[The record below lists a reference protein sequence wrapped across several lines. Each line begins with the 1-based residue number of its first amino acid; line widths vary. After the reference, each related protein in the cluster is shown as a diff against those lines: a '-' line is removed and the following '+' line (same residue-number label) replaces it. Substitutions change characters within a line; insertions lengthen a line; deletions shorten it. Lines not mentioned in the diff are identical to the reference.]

1 MLNLVVYI
9 CHGYFGYVAVKAK
22 EQQVKSDIGSFP
34 SGITAWV
41 KRSKTTAKAGRTERK
56 GYVAGIGSPRS
67 QCVKGCQFLF
77 KAK

>member
-41 KRSKTTAKAGRTERK
+41 KRSRLVEHPSDTQNADFMISSWAKLILIARK
-56 GYVAGIGSPRS
+56 SDGAELS
-67 QCVKGCQFLF
+67 
-77 KAK
+77 